1 MPKVSWDATRYDE
14 AFAFVPAMG
23 AAVLDLLDPQP
34 DERVL
39 DLGCGSGELTAEI
52 AARGARVTGV
62 DSSAEMVARARERFP
77 DLDVRLA
84 DGERLQV
91 DGPFDAVFSNAA
103 LHWMTRPD
111 DVLAGVRAAL
121 RAGGRFVAEMGAAR
135 NVTALVAALREAAD
149 RIGLDADLPLPWYFP
164 TPAEHATRLER
175 AGFTVRLL
183 QYVDR
188 PTRLTEVSDGA
199 ADWWRM
205 FGATTLAGLETAQVD
220 ELLAAVNEVA
230 APQLLGADGVWVA
243 DYVRL
248 RFVAEAYI

>member
-1 MPKVSWDATRYDE
+1 MSWDATRYDE

-34 DERVL
+34 GERVL
-39 DLGCGSGELTAEI
+39 DLGCGSGELTAQI

-62 DSSAEMVARARERFP
+62 DSSAAMVARACERFP

-84 DGERLQV
+84 DGEQLHV
-91 DGPFDAVFSNAA
+91 EGTFDAVFSNAA

-111 DVLAGVRAAL
+111 EVLAGVRAVL
-121 RAGGRFVAEMGAAR
+121 RDGGRFAAEMGAAR
-135 NVTALVAALREAAD
+135 NVAALVTALREAAKQ
-149 RIGLDADLPLPWYFP
+149 IGLDAELPLPWYFP
-164 TPAEHATRLER
+164 TPAEQATRLER

-188 PTRLTEVSDGA
+188 PTRLTEVADGA
-199 ADWWRM
+199 SDWWRM
-205 FGATTLAGLETAQVD
+205 FGASTLAGLDAEQVD

-230 APQLLGADGVWVA
+230 APRLLGPDGVWMA

-248 RFVAEAYI
+248 RFLTEVAA

>member
-1 MPKVSWDATRYDE
+1 VSWDATRYDE

-34 DERVL
+34 AERVL
-39 DLGCGSGELTAEI
+39 DLGCGSAELTAQI
-52 AARGARVTGV
+52 ASRGARVVGV
-62 DSSAEMVARARERFP
+62 DSSAEMLARASERFP

-84 DGERLQV
+84 DAEKLNF
-91 DGPFDAVFSNAA
+91 DEPFDAVFSNAA

-121 RAGGRFVAEMGAAR
+121 RDGGRFVAEMGAAR
-135 NVTALVAALREAAD
+135 NVSALIAALREAALGTG
-149 RIGLDADLPLPWYFP
+149 ITVDLPLPWYFP
-164 TPAEHATRLER
+164 TPAEQATRLER

-183 QYVDR
+183 QYFDR
-188 PTRLTEVSDGA
+188 PTPLTELRDGA

-205 FGATTLAGLETAQVD
+205 FGDSILSGVPANQLD
-220 ELLAAVNEVA
+220 SLLAMVNEVA
-230 APQLLGADGVWVA
+230 APQLRGDDGVWVA

-248 RFVAEAYI
+248 RFVAEAAS

>member
-1 MPKVSWDATRYDE
+1 MSWDATRYDE
-14 AFAFVPAMG
+14 DFAFVPALG
-23 AAVLDLLDPQP
+23 TAVLDLLDPQP
-34 DERVL
+34 GERVL
-39 DLGCGSGELTAEI
+39 DLGCGSGELTAQI
-52 AARGARVTGV
+52 VARGACVTGV
-62 DSSAEMVARARERFP
+62 DSSAEMVARAHERFP

-84 DGERLQV
+84 DGEQLNV

-111 DVLAGVRAAL
+111 EVLAGVHAVL
-121 RAGGRFVAEMGAAR
+121 RDGGRFAAEMGAAR
-135 NVTALVAALREAAD
+135 NVTALVAALREAAQQ
-149 RIGLDADLPLPWYFP
+149 IGLDAELPLPWYFP
-164 TPAEHATRLER
+164 TPAEQAARLER

-188 PTRLTEVSDGA
+188 PTRLTDVADGA

-205 FGATTLAGLETAQVD
+205 VGASTLAALDAGQVD

-230 APQLLGADGVWVA
+230 APRLRGADGVWVA

-248 RFVAEAYI
+248 RFLAEVVA